1 MAIDYYKVLQ
11 VDPRAD
17 HDVIKAAYHAL
28 VKRFKDDSKKLR
40 DLNNA
45 DEIIG
50 DEDKRSKYDNDRRIK
65 GRIIGDYKLLEKIAE
80 GGFGVTYKAIDTS
93 TDGLVCVKHASH
105 VGPEDE
111 ALLIAEA
118 KAMWGLRHFGVPSI
132 KHVLRMSD
140 GSLSLVM
147 DYVPGKTL
155 AQIIENVIRLNPEH
169 VAWIGERLL
178 NILKYLH
185 LHGIVHG
192 DVKPQ
197 NVIIQTET
205 HTVVLVDYG
214 LAAVNP
220 SSKTEAKGYTQYFAA
235 PEQIEGKPIIPETD
249 LYGLGMTLIFALGG
263 DVINVKV
270 PDHTPDNLC
279 KFIKSLIRREPLSRP
294 KVWKVDLCEEIAQ
307 IRMKDFG
314 RASSGMKPLP
324 IN

>member
-1 MAIDYYKVLQ
+1 MAVDYYKVLQ

-17 HDVIKAAYHAL
+17 HDVVKAAYHAL
-28 VKRFKDDSKKLR
+28 AKLFKNDSKKLR
-40 DLNNA
+40 ELNDA

-50 DEDKRSKYDNDRRIK
+50 DEDKRVKYDGDRKPK
-65 GRIIGDYKLLEKIAE
+65 GKIIGDYKLLEKIAE

-105 VGPEDE
+105 IGPEDE
-111 ALLIAEA
+111 ALLREEA

-132 KHVLRMSD
+132 KHVLKMPD

-155 AQIIENVIRLNPEH
+155 AQIIEDVVRLDPEH
-169 VAWIGERLL
+169 VAWICERLL

-197 NVIIQTET
+197 NVIIQNET

-214 LAAVNP
+214 LAAVKP
-220 SSKTEAKGYTQYFAA
+220 SKKSVAKGYTEYFAA
-235 PEQIEGKPIIPETD
+235 PEQMDGRPIIPETD
-249 LYGLGMTLIFALGG
+249 LYGLGMTMIYALGG
-263 DVINVKV
+263 DVINVRV

-294 KVWKVDLCEEIAQ
+294 KVWKVDLCEEIAR
-307 IRMKDFG
+307 IRLKDFG
-314 RASSGMKPLP
+314 RVSSGMKPLP
-324 IN
+324 IK